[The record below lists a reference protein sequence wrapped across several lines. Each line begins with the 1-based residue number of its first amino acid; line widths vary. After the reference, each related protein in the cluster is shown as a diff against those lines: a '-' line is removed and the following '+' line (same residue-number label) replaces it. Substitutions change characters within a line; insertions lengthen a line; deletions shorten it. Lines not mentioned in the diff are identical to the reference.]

1 MAVAGNV
8 NTTVIN
14 SGSIT
19 GTGGHVMRGPRF
31 GPTCSRGKPVRTRPK
46 EMLLQALAGS
56 GSEPRSGRGGR
67 RFKSCHSDHHLA
79 QITTFTGTDCG
90 TARFVG
96 VSVEPVNPLL
106 WSCTGRRRL
115 SRTGALDACQTT
127 AHERRDCCPR
137 KGPRATSRASR
148 IAQMVPT
155 LCRRDGTGPYSC

>member
-79 QITTFTGTDCG
+79 QITTFTGTECRTVLLGHCG
-90 TARFVG
+90 P
-96 VSVEPVNPLL
+96 S
-106 WSCTGRRRL
+106 
-115 SRTGALDACQTT
+115 
-127 AHERRDCCPR
+127 
-137 KGPRATSRASR
+137 
-148 IAQMVPT
+148 
-155 LCRRDGTGPYSC
+155 

>member
-19 GTGGHVMRGPRF
+19 GTGGRVMRGPRF

-67 RFKSCHSDHHLA
+67 RFKSCHFDQHLA
-79 QITTFTGTDCG
+79 K
-90 TARFVG
+90 
-96 VSVEPVNPLL
+96 NPLA
-106 WSCTGRRRL
+106 S
-115 SRTGALDACQTT
+115 A
-127 AHERRDCCPR
+127 
-137 KGPRATSRASR
+137 KGIAKASR
-148 IAQMVPT
+148 DEGRT
-155 LCRRDGTGPYSC
+155 